1 MDPKDL
7 WDIDNIFDLVEN
19 NHNEFNNSP
28 QYNVYTNN
36 INDSEFDPLN
46 NDFFI

>member
-1 MDPKDL
+1 MNPKDL

-28 QYNVYTNN
+28 QYNEYTNN